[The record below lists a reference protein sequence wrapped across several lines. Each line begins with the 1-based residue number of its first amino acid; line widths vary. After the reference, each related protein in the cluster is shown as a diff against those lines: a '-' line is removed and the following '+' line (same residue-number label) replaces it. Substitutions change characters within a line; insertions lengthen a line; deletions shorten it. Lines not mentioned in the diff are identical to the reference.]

1 MKKSMMADSIRK
13 KLDDYWQILDTS
25 TTISIILNPSLK
37 LLTFFFEDQRDIAIN
52 QLHLKMIL
60 YTPSQDLSNS
70 NDIVSK
76 DTSVR
81 SFFENLIM
89 Q

>member
-1 MKKSMMADSIRK
+1 MEESMMADSIRK

-25 TTISIILNPSLK
+25 TTISTILNPSSK
-37 LLTFFFEDQRDIAIN
+37 LLTFSFRDQRDTAIN
-52 QLHLKMIL
+52 QLRSKMVL

-76 DTSVR
+76 DTSAR